1 MRKISI
7 VLLLMI
13 VAIILAPKPTYAD
26 MFSKP
31 TATIHIKGIDVP
43 YDFELLIFYDGD
55 VPILDDEAMYK
66 LEAYYKADYPIDVLN
81 GYQDQDGY
89 AARTLYSGGAPA
101 SLQLIDSN
109 TIHVGY
115 FSAPRTFKIL
125 LILEDDVFIV
135 SKVIHRKMFTSKMT
149 FDLTGVDLSTSKSNV
164 GTLTEE
170 IPLLEFSGKY
180 ILRILLTIGV
190 ELLVL
195 LAFMYRDKKD
205 FIFVGIVNF
214 VTQSALTIAMV
225 VGYYFWAAEVG
236 LIITLVLGEITVFTI
251 EMVVYGYKLDKQSR
265 SKAYLYG
272 FTANAI
278 TLMLT
283 IFTLGSI

>member
-31 TATIHIKGIDVP
+31 TATIHIKGVDVP
-43 YDFELLIFYDGD
+43 YDFELLISYDGD

-115 FSAPRTFKIL
+115 FSAPRTFKI
-125 LILEDDVFIV
+125 
-135 SKVIHRKMFTSKMT
+135 
-149 FDLTGVDLSTSKSNV
+149 NY
-164 GTLTEE
+164 
-170 IPLLEFSGKY
+170 Y
-180 ILRILLTIGV
+180 ILYIINHV
-190 ELLVL
+190 
-195 LAFMYRDKKD
+195 
-205 FIFVGIVNF
+205 
-214 VTQSALTIAMV
+214 
-225 VGYYFWAAEVG
+225 YYLK
-236 LIITLVLGEITVFTI
+236 LIY
-251 EMVVYGYKLDKQSR
+251 M
-265 SKAYLYG
+265 
-272 FTANAI
+272 
-278 TLMLT
+278 LMKM
-283 IFTLGSI
+283 IFTPYLDSMCL

>member
-31 TATIHIKGIDVP
+31 TATIHIKGVDVP
-43 YDFELLIFYDGD
+43 YDFELLISYDGD

-66 LEAYYKADYPIDVLN
+66 LEAYYKAYYPIDVLN

-195 LAFMYRDKKD
+195 LAFMYTSKKS
-205 FIFVGIVNF
+205 FILVGLVNF
-214 VTQSALTIAMV
+214 FTQSALTAAMV
-225 VGYYFWAAEVG
+225 VAYYFWAAEIG
-236 LIITLVLGEITVFTI
+236 LIVTLVLGEIIVFSI
-251 EMVVYGYKLDKQSR
+251 EMVIYAIKLDEKTR
-265 SKAYLYG
+265 KHAILYG
-272 FTANAI
+272 FIANLA
-278 TLMLT
+278 TLLLA
-283 IFTLGSI
+283 IFTLGFI

>member
-31 TATIHIKGIDVP
+31 TATIHIKGVDVP
-43 YDFELLIFYDGD
+43 YDFELLISYDGD

-190 ELLVL
+190 E
-195 LAFMYRDKKD
+195 R
-205 FIFVGIVNF
+205 I
-214 VTQSALTIAMV
+214 
-225 VGYYFWAAEVG
+225 
-236 LIITLVLGEITVFTI
+236 
-251 EMVVYGYKLDKQSR
+251 
-265 SKAYLYG
+265 
-272 FTANAI
+272 
-278 TLMLT
+278 
-283 IFTLGSI
+283 